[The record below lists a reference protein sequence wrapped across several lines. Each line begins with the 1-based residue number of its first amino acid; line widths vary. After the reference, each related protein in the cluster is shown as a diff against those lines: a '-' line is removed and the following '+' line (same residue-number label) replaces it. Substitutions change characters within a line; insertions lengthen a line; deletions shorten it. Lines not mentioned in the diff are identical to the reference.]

1 MSNGLSHSDNLVLK
15 ARGLAKTYGQGPTA
29 VEVLKAIDLDI
40 SPSEKVA
47 IVGSSG
53 SGKSTLLHLLGGLDS
68 PSAGSVILAGSNL
81 NGLSVK
87 KLDQL
92 RNHSLGFI
100 YQFHHLLDEFS
111 AVENV
116 ALPLRIRGL
125 SNDESMDRA
134 SMMLKAVGLAAREL
148 HTPGEL
154 SGGERQRVAVAR
166 ALVGN
171 PACVLADEPTGN
183 LDTETADGVFDLML
197 DIARD
202 QGTAFV
208 IVTHDPVRAKRCD
221 RILHLERGVLKPFL
235 A

>member
-1 MSNGLSHSDNLVLK
+1 MNNIAISPSIVLS
-15 ARGLAKTYGQGPTA
+15 ARGLAKTYGVGVTA
-29 VEVLKAIDLDI
+29 VEVLKSIDLDI
-40 SPSEKVA
+40 APSEKVA

-68 PSAGSVILAGSNL
+68 PTAGSVTLAGSPL
-81 NGLSVK
+81 KGLSTV
-87 KLDQL
+87 KLDRL
-92 RNHSLGFI
+92 RNQSLGFI

-111 AVENV
+111 ALENV

-125 SNDESMDRA
+125 LREEAMERA
-134 SMMLKAVGLAAREL
+134 ARMLAAVGLSARVQ

-166 ALVGN
+166 ALVGD

-183 LDTETADGVFDLML
+183 LDTETADTVFELML
-197 DIARD
+197 EVARE

-208 IVTHDPVRAKRCD
+208 IVTHDPIRARRCD
-221 RILHLERGVLKPFL
+221 RIMRLDRGTLKPFSE
-235 A
+235 